1 MALPER
7 VREEVTRPTH
17 QPLQLHLPGR
27 ANKNT
32 CLAMHEIV
40 DESINLDGH
49 CSVIT

>member
-32 CLAMHEIV
+32 CLAMHEI
-40 DESINLDGH
+40 NLDGH
-49 CSVIT
+49 CSGIT